1 MCVSISLFSFST
13 ESVSIPVCLFFEERF
28 PFFFGFAASVVT
40 VSIGSVTS
48 GYLDS
53 RNGSETDIPRISG
66 TSCGVSQV
74 TRGVVPGV

>member
-1 MCVSISLFSFST
+1 
-13 ESVSIPVCLFFEERF
+13 
-28 PFFFGFAASVVT
+28 
-40 VSIGSVTS
+40 
-48 GYLDS
+48 LDS